1 MIEKGQKQN
10 VDKSAAKFSDKYLKM
25 TEKKKVFLMP
35 KMEKKKKKSKLETKS
50 DKTTYFYS

>member
-1 MIEKGQKQN
+1 MVEKGQKQN

-35 KMEKKKKKSKLETKS
+35 KMEEKKKKRIKA
-50 DKTTYFYS
+50 

>member
-10 VDKSAAKFSDKYLKM
+10 VDKSAAKFSDKYFKM

-35 KMEKKKKKSKLETKS
+35 KMEKKNQSLKQNLIKRLTFIA
-50 DKTTYFYS
+50 D